1 MELIRVI
8 RAKPRI
14 MEFDKLR
21 QILQCHSM
29 VSKMT
34 PSDLHMR
41 GTVSYGIH
49 CSRKFILAG
58 SQQDNNVHLIDILN
72 VALSLPDLQNDL
84 GVGGLLLVL
93 NHPSW
98 VCSCKIF
105 SNGNFIATL
114 NSGRLVCLR
123 TKLTHQ
129 SSRVA
134 GGAEIVVV
142 WCERAGGAQK
152 LGPRWDGRTSYL
164 LYCVETQNPFGV
176 VDRFHVLISRFV
188 A

>member
-58 SQQDNNVHLIDILN
+58 SQQENNVHLIDILNEKNVHLIDILN

-98 VCSCKIF
+98 ICSCKIF
-105 SNGNFIATL
+105 SNGNLIAKSTYVFTWFRMSQNSRWYFKSKIAHITYMNKMVLLFCYDHIAVRPKISSVLSIFFID
-114 NSGRLVCLR
+114 
-123 TKLTHQ
+123 
-129 SSRVA
+129 
-134 GGAEIVVV
+134 
-142 WCERAGGAQK
+142 W
-152 LGPRWDGRTSYL
+152 
-164 LYCVETQNPFGV
+164 F
-176 VDRFHVLISRFV
+176 
-188 A
+188 

>member
-58 SQQDNNVHLIDILN
+58 SQQENNVHLIDILN

-105 SNGNFIATL
+105 SNGNLIAKSTYVYTWFRMSQNSRWYFKSKIPHITYMNKMVLLFCYDHIAVRPKIPSVLSIFFIDWF
-114 NSGRLVCLR
+114 
-123 TKLTHQ
+123 Q
-129 SSRVA
+129 DSSHR
-134 GGAEIVVV
+134 
-142 WCERAGGAQK
+142 QK
-152 LGPRWDGRTSYL
+152 T
-164 LYCVETQNPFGV
+164 GV
-176 VDRFHVLISRFV
+176 LFFFIIL
-188 A
+188 